1 MTEREKLIEL
11 MKNVQLPRKGKN
23 PYASLA
29 DYLLANGVRLPV
41 RCGECEHSKSGI
53 ECLHP
58 MGISC
63 LDRPILVDAEED
75 YCPFGERRSGE

>member
-1 MTEREKLIEL
+1 MKDKLIEL
-11 MKNVQLPRKGKN
+11 LRHSIVPEYMVEP
-23 PYASLA
+23 LA
-29 DYLLANGVRLPV
+29 EFLEENGVVLPV

-63 LDRPILVDAEED
+63 LERPILVDAEED
-75 YCPFGERRSGE
+75 YCPFGKRRADNGT